1 LEQIFGNAIAQFWAS
16 IDLQGGPK
24 MQSIIVWPALMVLAG
39 AAVTAPAVQNASNRA
54 ILYWLVLPSLA
65 VGVAAMFSRMG
76 AF

>member
-1 LEQIFGNAIAQFWAS
+1 
-16 IDLQGGPK
+16 